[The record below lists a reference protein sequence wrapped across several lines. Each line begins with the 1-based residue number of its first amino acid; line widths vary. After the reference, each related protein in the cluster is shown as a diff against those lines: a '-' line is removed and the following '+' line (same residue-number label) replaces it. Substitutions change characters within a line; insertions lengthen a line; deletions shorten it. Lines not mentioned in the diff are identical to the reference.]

1 MHGYIASADISY
13 VLTKGLF
20 DSYSPP
26 TQISQTFKNWIAAHA
41 TVKSIRWMKSRM

>member
-1 MHGYIASADISY
+1 MYVKKMHGYIASADISY

-26 TQISQTFKNWIAAHA
+26 TQISQ
-41 TVKSIRWMKSRM
+41 MKSRM